1 LCYHEAWGVPRDY
14 DSSLKWYLKA
24 AELGHE
30 IAMRNIGGMYKVGH
44 SVEKNYTKAYEWYYK
59 AAEKNESVAMY
70 NIGLFYLK
78 GLVVAQNNDS
88 ACFWLS
94 KAAKMGH
101 NKANRL
107 QENFDCWKKD
117 KSNLSNTQFQIID
130 DYRYN
135 DYSTK
140 SMIASPPE
148 NKKMDEKEIE
158 HLLKTEGIDLQ

>member
-1 LCYHEAWGVPRDY
+1 MVDLGFAYHKGIDVEHNCDTA
-14 DSSLKWYLKA
+14 LFWYRKA
-24 AELGHE
+24 DELGHK
-30 IAMRNIGGMYKVGH
+30 IAMRNIEGMNKVGH
-44 SVEKNYTKAYEWYYK
+44 SVEKNYTKAYEWHFK
-59 AAEKNESVAMY
+59 AAEKNEAVAMY

-94 KAAKMGH
+94 KAAKMDH

-117 KSNLSNTQFQIID
+117 KSNLSNTQFQIIK
-130 DYRYN
+130 DYHSDVFITER
-135 DYSTK
+135 
-140 SMIASPPE
+140 PE
-148 NKKMDEKEIE
+148 SKKMDEKEIE